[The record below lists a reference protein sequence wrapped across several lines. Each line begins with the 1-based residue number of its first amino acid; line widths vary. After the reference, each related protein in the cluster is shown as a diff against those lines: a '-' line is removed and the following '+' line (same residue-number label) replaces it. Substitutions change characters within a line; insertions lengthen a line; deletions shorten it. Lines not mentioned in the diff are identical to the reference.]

1 VSETTSTRAGEW
13 TRRHG
18 EHIEASR
25 IRAQLTRTEL
35 AWRVGVSEET
45 VRRWERGGS
54 QPSEDRLLKLI
65 AVLALDGSALQLEP
79 GGEDDVPPLAR
90 RLRAERADRRITQ
103 AQAGALLGVAQPTY
117 AGWEVGRSTPDGA
130 HVPAI
135 AEFLG
140 VTGDEAAAL
149 TEVPF
154 VVDTSAWP
162 ELGRLM
168 GARREALRLTRD
180 ELAQKIG
187 VTRSTIVNWELGYR
201 APRVQQLRLLAS
213 TLRVAVGELERS
225 LPASARPLTALGNV
239 IRSRQGTLGL
249 TRAEIARRAGTDEAT
264 LSRWVHGHRQPDE
277 PGLRRLAA
285 VLGVPVS
292 VLSDA
297 AGLA

>member
-1 VSETTSTRAGEW
+1 MSESASTRAGEW

-25 IRAQLTRTEL
+25 IRAKLTRTEL

-65 AVLALDGSALQLEP
+65 AVLALDGAALQLVP
-79 GGEDDVPPLAR
+79 GGEEDVPPLAR

-103 AQAGALLGVAQPTY
+103 AEAGAILGVAQPTY
-117 AGWEVGRSTPDGA
+117 AGWEVGRSTPDA
-130 HVPAI
+130 ASVAAI

-140 VTGDEAAAL
+140 ISGAEAAAL

-168 GARREALRLTRD
+168 GARRQALRLTRD
-180 ELAQKIG
+180 ELAQKVG

-213 TLRVAVGELERS
+213 TLQVSIAELERT
-225 LPASARPLTALGNV
+225 LPAASRPLTALGDV

-264 LSRWVHGHRQPDE
+264 LSRWVHGHRRPDE
-277 PGLRRLAA
+277 SGLRRLAA
-285 VLGVPVS
+285 VLGVPTS
-292 VLSDA
+292 VLSEA